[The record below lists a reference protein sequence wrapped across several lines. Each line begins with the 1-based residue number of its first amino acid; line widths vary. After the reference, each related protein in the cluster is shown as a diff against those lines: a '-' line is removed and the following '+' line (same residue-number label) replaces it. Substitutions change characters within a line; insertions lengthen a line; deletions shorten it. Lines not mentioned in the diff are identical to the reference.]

1 MIIISGASRGIGKYL
16 FETFKEQSVETIGLY
31 NKTKPEHFSEFYHN
45 VDIRN
50 FEETE
55 KIIVPLISNSENLVL
70 INCAGITYS
79 AFAHKSDP
87 EKWREVIET
96 NLIGTYNLIRSV
108 LPKMREIKH
117 GRIINFSS
125 VVAVKGTPGVSAYAA
140 TKSAFWGL
148 SKSIAIENANKN
160 ITINSINLGYS
171 VLGMIKEVP
180 EQYMEQIKSTIPVK
194 RLCSPNEILSTV
206 NYLINTG
213 YITGESLNVNGGLT

>member
-16 FETFKEQSVETIGLY
+16 LETFKEQSIEVIGLY
-31 NKTKPEHFSEFYHN
+31 NNTKPEKYSESYYKA
-45 VDIRN
+45 DIRN
-50 FEETE
+50 FEDIEQ
-55 KIIVPLISNSENLVL
+55 ILIPLIQDSQNLTL

-87 EKWREVIET
+87 SKWKEVIET
-96 NLIGTYNLIRSV
+96 NLIGTYNLIRCV
-108 LPKMREIKH
+108 LPKMREINH

-140 TKSAFWGL
+140 TKAAFWGL

-180 EQYMEQIKSTIPVK
+180 EHYMEQIKSAIPMK
-194 RLCSPNEILSTV
+194 RLCEPNEILTTV

>member
-1 MIIISGASRGIGKYL
+1 MIIISGASRGIGKFL
-16 FETFKEQSVETIGLY
+16 FESFKEMKLEVIGLY
-31 NKTKPEHFSEFYHN
+31 NNTKPEKFQESYYKA
-45 VDIRN
+45 DIRD
-50 FEETE
+50 FKEIE
-55 KIIVPLISNSENLVL
+55 KVLVPLISASENIVL

-87 EKWREVIET
+87 EKWREVIDT
-96 NLIGTYNLIRSV
+96 NIIGTYNLIRCI
-108 LPKMREIKH
+108 LPKMREVNH

-180 EQYMEQIKSTIPVK
+180 DQYMEQIKSAIPMK
-194 RLCSPNEILSTV
+194 RLCNPDEILSTV
-206 NYLINTG
+206 DYLINTG
-213 YITGESLNVNGGLT
+213 YITGELININGGLT

>member
-16 FETFKEQSVETIGLY
+16 LETFKEQSIETIGLY
-31 NKTKPEHFSEFYHN
+31 NNTKPEQFSEFYYK

-50 FEETE
+50 FMEIE
-55 KIIVPLISNSENLVL
+55 KVVTSLISNSNNLVL

-79 AFAHKSDP
+79 AFTHKSDP
-87 EKWREVIET
+87 AKWREVIET
-96 NLIGTYNLIRSV
+96 NLIGTYNLIRCV
-108 LPKMREIKH
+108 LPRMREINH

-125 VVAVKGTPGVSAYAA
+125 VVAVKPTPGISAYAA

-171 VLGMIKEVP
+171 ELGMIKEVP
-180 EQYMEQIKSTIPVK
+180 EQYMEQIKNEIPMK
-194 RLCSPNEILSTV
+194 RLCSPGEILSTV

-213 YITGESLNVNGGLT
+213 YITGESVNVNGGLI